1 MAKRKSKSPSAQLEL
16 RRLYAIMKR
25 LRAPGGCP
33 WDREQTHAS
42 LLKCLIEECYEF
54 HEAVMDG
61 DPAKMCE
68 ELGDIMLQV
77 VFHSVIARET
87 GAFDLKNV
95 LKTISDKLVRRHP
108 HVFGKVKVKDSDEV
122 VTNWEKIKRGE
133 KSAMHRES
141 ILDGIPNAMP
151 AMLRALKVQK
161 RAAKAG
167 FDWKKAGPIIDK
179 IHEETDELKA
189 EIRKNDPER
198 LTHEL
203 GDMLFSVVNLARH
216 LHVDPE
222 EALQRTNRKFIHRFR
237 GMEKKIRSQGL
248 RLQDLSLKK
257 LDRFWEAEKNT
268 GSRRGNPSVKP

>member
-1 MAKRKSKSPSAQLEL
+1 MEPSSPLDAG
-16 RRLYAIMKR
+16 RLFDDFVRLIAR

-33 WDREQTHAS
+33 WDREQTHES
-42 LLKCLIEECYEF
+42 LFKCLIEECYEF
-54 HEAVMDG
+54 HEAVLDK
-61 DPAKMCE
+61 DPVKMCE

-77 VFHSVIARET
+77 VFHTVLARET
-87 GAFDLKNV
+87 GAFDLKDV
-95 LKTISDKLVRRHP
+95 FKTISDKLVRRHP
-108 HVFGKVKVKDSDEV
+108 HVFGRVKVKDSDEV
-122 VTNWEKIKRGE
+122 VVNWEKIKRGE

-141 ILDGIPNAMP
+141 LLDGIPNAMP

-189 EIRKNDPER
+189 EIGKNAPER
-198 LTHEL
+198 LTNEL

-222 EALQRTNRKFIHRFR
+222 EALQRTNRKFIDRFR
-237 GMEKKIRSQGL
+237 GMETKVRSKGL
-248 RLQDLSLKK
+248 NLQDLSLKEM
-257 LDRFWEAEKNT
+257 DRFWEAEKKL
-268 GSRRGNPSVKP
+268 GRSKAPSVKP